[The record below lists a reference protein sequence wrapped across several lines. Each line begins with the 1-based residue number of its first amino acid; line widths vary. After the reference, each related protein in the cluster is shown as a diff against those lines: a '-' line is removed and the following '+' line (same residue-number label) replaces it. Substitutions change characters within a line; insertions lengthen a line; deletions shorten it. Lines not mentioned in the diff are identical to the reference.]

1 MPKEQETN
9 AIEKIRA
16 LVATD
21 EANRR
26 FQELGYTPLFVADP
40 LAKILL
46 VGHAPGLKAQTT
58 ALTWGDASGERLK
71 QWLEIDERTFRN
83 PQNFALVP
91 MDFYFQGKG
100 KSGDLPPRKGFAEKW
115 HPLILAEMPQLRLI
129 ITAGQY
135 AAQYYLGKRAK
146 KNLTETVRAY
156 HEYLPEIF
164 PIIHPSPLNFRWQ
177 AKNPWF
183 ETEVLP
189 VLKQRV
195 HAVLG
200 S

>member
-1 MPKEQETN
+1 M
-9 AIEKIRA
+9 EKIRA
-16 LVATD
+16 SVAAD
-21 EANRR
+21 EVNRR
-26 FQELGYTPLFVADP
+26 FQELGYAPLFVADP
-40 LAKILL
+40 QAKILV
-46 VGHAPGLKAQTT
+46 VGHAPGLKAQSTG
-58 ALTWGDASGERLK
+58 LTWGDASGERLK

-83 PQNFALVP
+83 PHNFALVP

-100 KSGDLPPRKGFAEKW
+100 KSGDLPPRKGFAAKW
-115 HPLILAEMPQLRLI
+115 HPLILAEMPQLHLI

-135 AAQYYLGKRAK
+135 VTQYYLGKKAK
-146 KNLTETVRAY
+146 KNLTDTVRAY
-156 HEYLPEIF
+156 NEYLPEIL

-183 ETEVLP
+183 ETEVIP

-195 HAVLG
+195 HAILE